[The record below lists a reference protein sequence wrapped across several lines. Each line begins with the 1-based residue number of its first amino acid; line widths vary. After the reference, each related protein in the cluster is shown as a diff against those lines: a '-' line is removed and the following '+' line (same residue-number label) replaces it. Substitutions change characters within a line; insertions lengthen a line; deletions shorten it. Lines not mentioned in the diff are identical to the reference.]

1 MAGKITGPGSG
12 PPGSSPVGGSDESL
26 PSAGGPRFADKL
38 GQTDAAAQAPSSTAA
53 NPGGQIGNVGQVG
66 KVGNVGSVGSGGSVG
81 LTADLAADLR
91 AGKITPKAAVDRVI
105 DRVVEKQL
113 GADAPTATREKL
125 RAALEDAV
133 ADDPLL
139 ADKIRSLG

>member
-1 MAGKITGPGSG
+1 VAGKVTGPGSG
-12 PPGSSPVGGSDESL
+12 PPGSGPIGGSDESR

-38 GQTDAAAQAPSSTAA
+38 GQTDAATRASRPAPPPP
-53 NPGGQIGNVGQVG
+53 PG
-66 KVGNVGSVGSGGSVG
+66 G

-113 GADAPTATREKL
+113 GAGAPAASREKL
-125 RAALEDAV
+125 RAALENAV

-139 ADKIRSLG
+139 ADKIRGLA

>member
-1 MAGKITGPGSG
+1 VAGKVTGPGSG
-12 PPGSSPVGGSDESL
+12 SRVGGPLGGSDES
-26 PSAGGPRFADKL
+26 PPRVAGPRFADQL
-38 GQTDAAAQAPSSTAA
+38 EHTEAATRAPNSAAATPPRS
-53 NPGGQIGNVGQVG
+53 
-66 KVGNVGSVGSGGSVG
+66 
-81 LTADLAADLR
+81 LTADLGAELR

-113 GADAPTATREKL
+113 GVNAPAATREKL

-139 ADKIRSLG
+139 ADKIRGLG

>member
-1 MAGKITGPGSG
+1 VAGKVTGPGSG
-12 PPGSSPVGGSDESL
+12 PPGSGPIGGSDESR

-38 GQTDAAAQAPSSTAA
+38 GQTEAPARTSKAAATPP
-53 NPGGQIGNVGQVG
+53 PG
-66 KVGNVGSVGSGGSVG
+66 G
-81 LTADLAADLR
+81 LTADLAAELR

-113 GADAPTATREKL
+113 GVGAPAATREKL
-125 RAALEDAV
+125 RAALENAV

-139 ADKIRSLG
+139 ADKIRGLA

>member
-1 MAGKITGPGSG
+1 VAGKVTGPGSG
-12 PPGSSPVGGSDESL
+12 SPVSGPIGGSDES
-26 PSAGGPRFADKL
+26 PSRADGPRFTDKL
-38 GQTDAAAQAPSSTAA
+38 EHTEAAARASNSAA
-53 NPGGQIGNVGQVG
+53 ATPPR
-66 KVGNVGSVGSGGSVG
+66 S
-81 LTADLAADLR
+81 LTAELGADLR

-113 GADAPTATREKL
+113 GVNAPAATREKL

-139 ADKIRSLG
+139 ADKIRGLG